1 MIRKPASPRP
11 LVGLAIFAIFALCLL
26 FGVFYG
32 DKVVWKFKL
41 DPYRDPMPILMYHHM
56 LPDGSDCNDMTV
68 TPSKLRQDFD
78 YIRKQGYTPV
88 LPRELLDPD
97 SLPDKPILITFDDG
111 YTSNYN
117 LLYPILQEYN
127 FKALISPIVCMPD
140 LLATEFCSWDMY
152 REMIA
157 SGLVEI
163 GSHTY
168 RLHNLD
174 VNGSY
179 KPGEPNGIQR
189 LDGETDAEFQER
201 VLDDIQKSYDRLT
214 EELGVAPTC
223 FAYPFGAREPDADAL
238 IDSLFPVSL
247 LTWSDTADLY
257 NGTAR
262 MPRWTVTMWEP
273 VYNLF

>member
-1 MIRKPASPRP
+1 MIRKPSAPRP
-11 LVGLAIFAIFALCLL
+11 LIGAALFALFALCLL
-26 FGVFYG
+26 LGVLYG

-41 DPYRDPMPILMYHHM
+41 DPYRQPMPILMYHHM

-78 YIRKQGYTPV
+78 YIVKQGYTPV
-88 LPRELLDPD
+88 LPRELLNPD

-111 YTSNYN
+111 YASNYR
-117 LLYPILQEYN
+117 LLYPMLQEYQ
-127 FKALISPIVCMPD
+127 FKAVICPIVCMPD

-168 RLHNLD
+168 KLHNLD

-179 KPGEPNGIQR
+179 KPDEPNGIQR
-189 LDGETDAEFQER
+189 LEGETDAEFQER

-223 FAYPFGAREPDADAL
+223 FAYPFGAREPDADSL